1 MAKAVH
7 PIIRSS
13 DHATCSGSLW
23 TGPGW
28 PRITRFFSLSILLLV
43 SAVFGFSQGSQDIIS
58 FLNQTIVWYQQLTEQ
73 QQLIKE
79 PSDLLFLNDNRQI
92 ADQVSRLSFDFA
104 RARAQTL
111 GTQDAGVQVQQDQ
124 EGPNLDQYK
133 NLATLASKS
142 DQRIKDTQQELET
155 MRQQLPATSGQKR
168 SLLQATIAETESELA
183 LLQAR
188 RKSIQNMMEFVIGTA
203 SGARQAGLQA
213 RIEELAR
220 TLPASATESGKQ
232 TPAEFNSSTNPSSAA
247 MSGAQK
253 EAPSGIVAL
262 ADELVTLKRKL
273 NLLDKTIELTDSL
286 SASAKALRDPL
297 VTKVR
302 ELGRRGDELMN
313 QPDSQDPDVLAQ
325 QRKELDGLTAQF
337 NQLSASMLPLGKQ
350 VILLDLYKRNSSHWR
365 NTVSLQ
371 HTAALKGLLMRL
383 AILAIAVGL
392 VLGISH
398 LWRQVTFRYIH
409 DVRRRHQFLLLRR
422 IIVAVVIV
430 IIVAVASVSGLGGI
444 STFAGLLTAG
454 VAVALQNVILAIAG
468 YFFLIGKHGVR
479 VGDRIQVSGVVG
491 NVVDIGLIRM
501 HLMELGNGPG
511 AQPTGRIVAFSNAVV
526 FRTHAGLYKQVP
538 GTHFLWHEVTR
549 NLPPGSD
556 YRPVEEKMLEA
567 VNKIF
572 ADYAEKLEAQLRR
585 MEHTLKNM
593 HIPSLHPESRVRLTK
608 RGVSIT
614 VRYPVDMHHA
624 REMDDRINREVLTE
638 TDKIG

>member
-1 MAKAVH
+1 
-7 PIIRSS
+7 
-13 DHATCSGSLW
+13 
-23 TGPGW
+23 
-28 PRITRFFSLSILLLV
+28 
-43 SAVFGFSQGSQDIIS
+43 
-58 FLNQTIVWYQQLTEQ
+58 LNQTIVWHQQLTEQ
-73 QQLIKE
+73 QQLVKE

-104 RARAQTL
+104 RSRAQAL
-111 GTQDAGVQVQQDQ
+111 GSADTGQEQQAQ
-124 EGPNLDQYK
+124 GGANLDQYK
-133 NLATLASKS
+133 SLGEMAAKS
-142 DQRIKDTQQELET
+142 DRRIKDTQQEIET
-155 MRQQLPATSGQKR
+155 MRRQLPATTGQKR
-168 SLLQATIAETESELA
+168 SLLEATIAETESELG

-188 RKSIQNMMEFVIGTA
+188 RRSIQNMMEFVSGTA

-232 TPAEFNSSTNPSSAA
+232 TPAESTSLTNTASAG
-247 MSGAQK
+247 MTGAQK

-262 ADELVTLKRKL
+262 VDELVTLRRKL

-286 SASAKALRDPL
+286 STSSKALRDP
-297 VTKVR
+297 VVVKVR
-302 ELGRRGDELMN
+302 ELVRRGDELMS
-313 QPDSQDPDVLAQ
+313 QPDAQDIDLLGHQ
-325 QRKELDGLTAQF
+325 KKELDGLAAQF
-337 NQLSASMLPLGKQ
+337 NQLSDAMLPLGKQ
-350 VILLDLYKRNSSHWR
+350 VILLDLYKRNTSNWR

-479 VGDRIQVSGVVG
+479 VGDRVQVSGVVG

-538 GTHFLWHEVTR
+538 GTHFVWHEVTR
-549 NLPPGSD
+549 NLPPGSN

-585 MEHTLKNM
+585 MENTLKHM
-593 HIPSLHPESRVRLTK
+593 PIQSLHPESRVRLTK